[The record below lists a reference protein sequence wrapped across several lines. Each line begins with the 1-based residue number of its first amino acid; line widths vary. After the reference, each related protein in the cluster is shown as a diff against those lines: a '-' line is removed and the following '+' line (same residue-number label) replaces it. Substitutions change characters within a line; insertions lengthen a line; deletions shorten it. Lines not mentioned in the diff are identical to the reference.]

1 MKHSY
6 SVISFFLG
14 LLVVGLLSGIA
25 KRPMQDY
32 VASVYKRTAH
42 AAVAVPMNDKDNPNA
57 TDKKTGEE
65 PEEFL
70 VNLPQISISLAYP
83 NPASEYVFFNYQ
95 IQDRTHR
102 YFIGISDVL
111 GAQSRM
117 YPLDPDNRQIRIHLN
132 EMVSGIYFYSLWMD
146 DRVIATRKLIV
157 KH

>member
-14 LLVVGLLSGIA
+14 LLCVGLLSSIA

-32 VASVYKRTAH
+32 TASVYKRTAH
-42 AAVAVPMNDKDNPNA
+42 VGVLASISHDEE
-57 TDKKTGEE
+57 KTTTEKEE
-65 PEEFL
+65 PEDFF
-70 VNLPQISISLAYP
+70 VNLPQISVSLAYP

-117 YPLDPDNRQIRIHLN
+117 YPLDTDSKQVRIALQN
-132 EMVSGIYFYSLWMD
+132 MVPGIYFYSLWVD
-146 DRVIATRKLIV
+146 DRVVATRKLIV